1 MVRSCTGW
9 YVDTPKHVS
18 LQPFLHLEYTTKDN
32 IDVLPG
38 REVKNMKTQD
48 TSVDRNSAVYI
59 GIDVHRYQH
68 TAVAANRFE
77 EEMGEF
83 TFPNTPDGVR
93 AFLRWSGTVADHAMP
108 RIIGIEGTNGNG
120 KLLRNA
126 VTPVYSDVYE
136 INPIYTKQRRDHGT
150 RGDKSDPVDAKLM
163 IEVLTRKLDEL
174 PKVTRQDTSP
184 VMQALGELVAFHDDL
199 TRSQTRIKN
208 QLHRLFYDMDPIS
221 ETSRSRTFSRKR
233 LMSWLAKTTQSHG
246 SVDRDI
252 QRMILRS
259 KIHQLLDLEKTR
271 GQTDIHISK
280 LLTQVNGNLVSLPGV
295 GIVTAA
301 KIVSAVKG
309 IGRFTNIRQFVK
321 YAGIAPV
328 ERQSGK
334 TRKHKQAK
342 GGNRQLNTAIYT
354 IALTQLRCNPKG
366 KAYFEKKIAEGKTKK
381 HALRCLMKRVAC
393 IVYGMMRSGEVYRK
407 T

>member
-1 MVRSCTGW
+1 MNTS
-9 YVDTPKHVS
+9 PVS
-18 LQPFLHLEYTTKDN
+18 VN
-32 IDVLPG
+32 
-38 REVKNMKTQD
+38 
-48 TSVDRNSAVYI
+48 RNNAVYI

-77 EEMGEF
+77 EEMGEL
-83 TFPNTPDGVR
+83 TFVNTPIGIHE
-93 AFLRWSGTVADHAMP
+93 FLQWAQTVADSGKT

-120 KLLRNA
+120 RLLRNTL
-126 VTPVYSDVYE
+126 TPVYPDVYE

-174 PKVTRQDTSP
+174 PKVTKQDNSEW
-184 VMQALGELVAFHDDL
+184 MQALGEFVAFHDDL
-199 TRSQTRIKN
+199 TRSQTRLKN
-208 QLHRLFYDMDPIS
+208 QLHRLFYELDPAS

-233 LMSWLAKTTQSHG
+233 LMSWLTRTTQSHI
-246 SVDRDI
+246 SVNHDV
-252 QRMILRS
+252 QRIILRS
-259 KIHQLLDLEKTR
+259 KIHQLLKLEKTR
-271 GQTDIHISK
+271 ERTDDQICKLLSQSQTDE
-280 LLTQVNGNLVSLPGV
+280 NLITFPGA
-295 GIVTAA
+295 GIITVA

-309 IGRFTNIRQFVK
+309 IGRFNNIRQFVK

-354 IALTQLRCNPKG
+354 IALTQLRCNPKA

-381 HALRCLMKRVAC
+381 HALRCLMKRIAC
-393 IVYGMMRSGEVYRK
+393 IVYGMMKGGEAYRG
-407 T
+407 

>member
-1 MVRSCTGW
+1 MNTQN
-9 YVDTPKHVS
+9 VS
-18 LQPFLHLEYTTKDN
+18 
-32 IDVLPG
+32 I
-38 REVKNMKTQD
+38 
-48 TSVDRNSAVYI
+48 DRNDAVYI

-77 EEMGEF
+77 EEMGEL
-83 TFPNTPDGVR
+83 TFANTPIGMR
-93 AFLRWSGTVADHAMP
+93 EFLRWIQIVADGNKP

-120 KLLRNA
+120 KLLRNT
-126 VTPVYSDVYE
+126 VTPVYADVYE

-174 PKVTRQDTSP
+174 PKVTRQDTSAS
-184 VMQALGELVAFHDDL
+184 MQALSELVTFHDDL
-199 TRSQTRIKN
+199 TRSQTRLKN
-208 QLHRLFYDMDPIS
+208 QLHRLFYDLDPTS
-221 ETSRSRTFSRKR
+221 ETGRSRTFSRKR
-233 LMSWLAKTTQSHG
+233 LTRWLSKTTRSHV
-246 SVDRDI
+246 SVDRDM
-252 QRMILRS
+252 QRIILRS

-271 GQTDIHISK
+271 TKTDIQIHN
-280 LLTQVNGNLVSLPGV
+280 LLTQLNGNLITLPGA
-295 GIVTAA
+295 GTITTA
-301 KIVSAVKG
+301 KIISAVKG
-309 IGRFTNIRQFVK
+309 IARFTNIRQFVK

-328 ERQSGK
+328 EKQSGK

-354 IALTQLRCNPKG
+354 IALTQLRCNPQA

-393 IVYGMMRSGEVYRK
+393 IVYGMMKNGEEYRRR
-407 T
+407 

>member
-1 MVRSCTGW
+1 M
-9 YVDTPKHVS
+9 
-18 LQPFLHLEYTTKDN
+18 N
-32 IDVLPG
+32 
-38 REVKNMKTQD
+38 TQD
-48 TSVDRNSAVYI
+48 VPIDRNTAVYI

-68 TAVAANRFE
+68 TAVAANRLE
-77 EEMGEF
+77 EEMGEL
-83 TFPNTPDGVR
+83 TFANTPIGMCE
-93 AFLRWSGTVADHAMP
+93 FLRWTQTVADGTKS

-120 KLLRNA
+120 KLLRNT
-126 VTPVYSDVYE
+126 VTPVYTDVYE

-150 RGDKSDPVDAKLM
+150 RGDKSDPVDARLM

-174 PKVTRQDTSP
+174 PKVTRQDTS
-184 VMQALGELVAFHDDL
+184 VAMQALGELVAFHDDL
-199 TRSQTRIKN
+199 TRSQTRLKN
-208 QLHRLFYDMDPIS
+208 QLHRLFYDIDPNS
-221 ETSRSRTFSRKR
+221 EVSRSRTFGRKR
-233 LMSWLAKTTQSHG
+233 LVSWLAKTTQPCKP
-246 SVDRDI
+246 VDRDM
-252 QRMILRS
+252 QRIILRS

-271 GQTDIHISK
+271 GQTDIRISQ
-280 LLTQVNGNLVSLPGV
+280 LLTQVNDNLVSLPGA
-295 GIVTAA
+295 GIITAA

-354 IALTQLRCNPKG
+354 IALTQLRCNPKA
-366 KAYFEKKIAEGKTKK
+366 KVYFEKKISEGKTKK

-393 IVYGMMRSGEVYRK
+393 IVYGMMKNGEAYRRS
-407 T
+407 

>member
-1 MVRSCTGW
+1 MNIPN
-9 YVDTPKHVS
+9 TP
-18 LQPFLHLEYTTKDN
+18 T
-32 IDVLPG
+32 
-38 REVKNMKTQD
+38 
-48 TSVDRNSAVYI
+48 DRNTAVYI

-77 EEMGEF
+77 EEMGEL
-83 TFPNTPDGVR
+83 TFPNTSEGMDE
-93 AFLRWSGTVADHAMP
+93 FLRWTHALAEHSRT

-120 KLLRNA
+120 RLLRNA
-126 VTPVYSDVYE
+126 VTPVYPDVYE

-163 IEVLTRKLDEL
+163 IEVLTRKLDQL
-174 PKVTRQDTSP
+174 PKVTRQDSSNI
-184 VMQALGELVAFHDDL
+184 MQALGELVPFHDDL
-199 TRSQTRIKN
+199 TRSQTRLKN
-208 QLHRLFYDMDPIS
+208 QLHRLFYDLDPAT
-221 ETSRSRTFSRKR
+221 ETSRSRTFTRKR
-233 LMSWLAKTTQSHG
+233 LMRWLTKTTRRHAL
-246 SVDRDI
+246 VDQET
-252 QRMILRS
+252 QRIITKS
-259 KIHQLLDLEKTR
+259 KIHQLLNLEKTR
-271 GQTDIHISK
+271 GETDVNIRQ
-280 LLTQVNGNLVSLPGV
+280 LLAQINGNLVSLPGA
-295 GIVTAA
+295 GTITAA

-309 IGRFTNIRQFVK
+309 IGRFSNINQFVK

-354 IALTQLRCNPKG
+354 IALTQLRCNQKAKG
-366 KAYFEKKIAEGKTKK
+366 YFEKKIVEGKTKK

-393 IVYGMMRSGEVYRK
+393 IVYGMMRSGEPYRE

>member
-1 MVRSCTGW
+1 MNS
-9 YVDTPKHVS
+9 
-18 LQPFLHLEYTTKDN
+18 QN
-32 IDVLPG
+32 I
-38 REVKNMKTQD
+38 
-48 TSVDRNSAVYI
+48 SIDRNNAIYI

-77 EEMGEF
+77 EEMGEL
-83 TFPNTPDGVR
+83 TFPNTPTGIDG
-93 AFLRWSGTVADHAMP
+93 FLRWMQVVDDGQKS

-120 KLLRNA
+120 RLLRDRL
-126 VTPVYSDVYE
+126 TPVYAHVYE

-174 PKVTRQDTSP
+174 PIVTKQDNSAP
-184 VMQALGELVAFHDDL
+184 MQALSELVAFHDDL
-199 TRSQTRIKN
+199 TRSQTRLKN
-208 QLHRLFYDMDPIS
+208 QLHRLFYDIDAIS
-221 ETSRSRTFSRKR
+221 ETNRSQTFSKKQLRH
-233 LMSWLAKTTQSHG
+233 WLAKTTRPSTPINHNT
-246 SVDRDI
+246 
-252 QRMILRS
+252 QRLILRS
-259 KIHQLLDLEKTR
+259 KIHQLLELEKTR
-271 GQTDIHISK
+271 QITDSEINQ
-280 LLTQVNGNLVSLPGV
+280 LLSQLNRNLITLPGA
-295 GIVTAA
+295 GIITVA

-354 IALTQLRCNPKG
+354 IALTQLRCNT
-366 KAYFEKKIAEGKTKK
+366 KAKEYFDKKIVEGKTKK

-393 IVYGMMRSGEVYRK
+393 IVYGMMKGGEVYRG
-407 T
+407 

>member
-1 MVRSCTGW
+1 MNT
-9 YVDTPKHVS
+9 
-18 LQPFLHLEYTTKDN
+18 QN
-32 IDVLPG
+32 I
-38 REVKNMKTQD
+38 
-48 TSVDRNSAVYI
+48 SVDRNNAVYI

-77 EEMGEF
+77 EEMGELTF
-83 TFPNTPDGVR
+83 TNTTKGIKE
-93 AFLRWSGTVADHAMP
+93 FLRWTHTVADGTKP

-120 KLLRNA
+120 KLLRNV
-126 VTPVYSDVYE
+126 VTPVYADVYE

-163 IEVLTRKLDEL
+163 IEVLTRKLDQL
-174 PKVTRQDTSP
+174 PKVTNQDASP
-184 VMQALGELVAFHDDL
+184 TMQALEELVAFHDDL
-199 TRSQTRIKN
+199 TRSQTRLKN
-208 QLHRLFYDMDPIS
+208 QLHRLFYEADPQYPTI
-221 ETSRSRTFSRKR
+221 RSRAFANKR
-233 LMSWLAKTTQSHG
+233 LTTWLAKTRQPKPE
-246 SVDRDI
+246 VRQEVQRLLI
-252 QRMILRS
+252 QT

-271 GQTDIHISK
+271 SQIDIRISQ
-280 LLTQVNGNLVSLPGV
+280 LLTQVNGKLVSLPGA
-295 GIVTAA
+295 GTITAA

-309 IGRFTNIRQFVK
+309 IGRFDNIRQFVK

-342 GGNRQLNTAIYT
+342 GGNRQLNTAVYT
-354 IALTQLRCNPKG
+354 IALTQLRSNPKA

-393 IVYGMMRSGEVYRK
+393 IVYGMMRSGEPYRRS
-407 T
+407 